1 MSVSLTEGNSGI
13 TATIDARSGIKS
25 AEIRAIMSKS
35 HAHRLFIAAALSKR
49 ISLITAPDSSNDID
63 ATKNCLTGL
72 GAHIRQNDTSCEVTP
87 INHKELGIV
96 SLDCGESGATL
107 RFMLPVIG
115 ALGIEAGIQMHG
127 RLSERPLSPLYGELV
142 RHGMTLSPEGSN
154 PLYTGGLLT
163 GGDYSIAGN
172 VSSEF
177 ITGLLFALPLCA
189 QDSTLLI
196 TEKIQS
202 RPYID
207 ITLDVLR
214 NFRIKIDEEKTP
226 SGEVL
231 FRIKGNQ
238 EYQSR
243 GFYVVDGDWSNAA
256 FFLAAGAIGNEP
268 VTVTDCNTASLQGDM
283 KILSILKSFGATI
296 TTSPSKKSGRLTDV
310 TVSPGKLTGTNID
323 AANIPDLVPII
334 SVVASVASGTTII
347 KNIERLRIK
356 ESDRVKTIITTLS
369 KLGADIS
376 ESGNLLIIKG
386 VPRLRGGSVDS
397 FNDHRIAMSAA
408 IAAIASNSQVIISDE
423 KKKKKSY
430 PTFYKDLE
438 KILN

>member
-1 MSVSLTEGNSGI
+1 MSVLLTEDSTGI
-13 TATIDARSGIKS
+13 TATIDARSGNRS

-35 HAHRLFIAAALSKR
+35 HAHRLFIASALSKR
-49 ISLITAPDSSNDID
+49 ISLLTAPDSSKDIE

-72 GAHIRQNDTSCEVTP
+72 GASFRQDGTSCEITP
-87 INHKELGIV
+87 MDHRELGVV
-96 SLDCGESGATL
+96 SIDCGESGATL
-107 RFMLPVIG
+107 RFLLPVIG

-163 GGDYSIAGN
+163 GGDYQIAGN
-172 VSSEF
+172 ISSEF

-189 QDSTLLI
+189 QDSTLLV

-207 ITLDVLR
+207 IALDVLR

-226 SGEVL
+226 TGEVL

-238 EYQSR
+238 EYISK
-243 GFYVVDGDWSNAA
+243 GYYVVDGDWSNAA

-268 VTVTDCNTASLQGDM
+268 VTVTDCNTDSLQGDM
-283 KILSILKSFGATI
+283 KILNILKAFGANI
-296 TTSPSKKSGRLTDV
+296 TTSPSRKSGRLTDV
-310 TVSPGKLTGTNID
+310 TVSHGTLTGTNID

-369 KLGADIS
+369 KLGADIT

-386 VPRLRGGSVDS
+386 VPRLTGGTVDS

-408 IAAIASNSQVIISDE
+408 IASIVSNSQVIIKDAMAVN
-423 KKKKKSY
+423 KSY
-430 PTFYKDLE
+430 PTFYEDL
-438 KILN
+438 KLLLN